1 MLSQWWP
8 AEEEVVTT
16 IGIEKM
22 PTEERLML
30 AQLTPGSGSSG
41 RSAADC
47 TGGPEC
53 GARNWS
59 DLILDSS
66 RHLMLTVALLLW
78 FFETLKKRRK
88 KNLRVSDLWWG
99 FHPISTRLAY
109 NAVGIRWRWSAS
121 AHVGRDLLNPI
132 FAEAWQMVIYVHLLH
147 DCSQILSD
155 WFCSQTCSTRTVPLW
170 ASSSPSKESP

>member
-1 MLSQWWP
+1 MVASWGTSGDNNWDGEDANRGETDASPAHSRKWIQRQKCCRSHWRPWMWCQELIWSHPGQLSAFDADSCSP
-8 AEEEVVTT
+8 AL
-16 IGIEKM
+16 IFGDFGEKR
-22 PTEERLML
+22 T
-30 AQLTPGSGSSG
+30 
-41 RSAADC
+41 
-47 TGGPEC
+47 
-53 GARNWS
+53 
-59 DLILDSS
+59 
-66 RHLMLTVALLLW
+66 
-78 FFETLKKRRK
+78 K

-109 NAVGIRWRWSAS
+109 NAGGIRWRWSAS

-132 FAEAWQMVIYVHLLH
+132 FAEDWQMVIYVHLLH